1 MVYSIATSVGE
12 ENVGRL
18 FAYIPTVQQLTLVLA
33 YVRCPFEAIAPTI
46 SSEVPY
52 SDSSANAGCVNQTT
66 QMITITIKC
75 TYQTSENPRGTQ
87 ELLPTSFLAKLTIN
101 DDGTVAS
108 WEVDDKTVCFYTDLT
123 KFDESTIIFEGS
135 EFKGQTGSLVVNR
148 DQFTFI
154 QKSDVN
160 GEWLTLRGVCEEI
173 A

>member
-1 MVYSIATSVGE
+1 MTK
-12 ENVGRL
+12 
-18 FAYIPTVQQLTLVLA
+18 
-33 YVRCPFEAIAPTI
+33 
-46 SSEVPY
+46 
-52 SDSSANAGCVNQTT
+52 
-66 QMITITIKC
+66 ITIKC

-123 KFDESTIIFEGS
+123 KYDENTIIFEGS